1 MFYNLKMNALAC
13 LFLMTGSA
21 IQAAENIPPSQA
33 ADKDGSFISKTRDSI
48 PPFPSSVRG
57 FYYDP
62 GKDFWGEPFRETGSI
77 RVFEGDNWVGLADF
91 PNTSNG
97 CSSGRFYRIKALSV
111 PLSNGSQQRRL
122 RQQAAILQKWLSGQ
136 LYGWIT
142 SGRSESVAGTAN
154 TGQGASLCDA
164 AA

>member
-1 MFYNLKMNALAC
+1 
-13 LFLMTGSA
+13 MTGSA
-21 IQAAENIPPSQA
+21 IQAAENILPSQA
-33 ADKDGSFISKTRDSI
+33 ADKDGSFISKTRDL
-48 PPFPSSVRG
+48 
-57 FYYDP
+57 
-62 GKDFWGEPFRETGSI
+62 FRHSHLLCVIFTMTQGRIFGGSLFKRRALSGCLKGI
-77 RVFEGDNWVGLADF
+77 IGVGLADF

-142 SGRSESVAGTAN
+142 SGRSESVGTSIAWRGN
-154 TGQGASLCDA
+154 SDALCYEPNPA
-164 AA
+164 KGSSQE